1 MSNRDKHTTIRVRN
15 EVADKLRRIQKGT
28 DLTLSD
34 IINQCIEHIEG
45 TVEEDTENIYREQV
59 AYDLQYYDAD
69 SSKVAYVTFRDCQNC
84 KVGDIFNANTNITA
98 EEYSNEFAEVIFKD
112 QDSVVLRLT
121 QTVIEED
128 NEMRFNNIIHISLF

>member
-15 EVADKLRRIQKGT
+15 EVADKLRKIQQGT

-45 TVEEDTENIYREQV
+45 TVEDDTENVFREQV

-69 SSKVAYVTFRDCQNC
+69 SSKVRYVTFRDCQNC
-84 KVGDIFNANTNITA
+84 KVGDIFNANTDITA
-98 EEYSNEFAEVIFKD
+98 EEYSTESAEVIFKD

-121 QTVIEED
+121 QTVIEKD
-128 NEMRFNNIIHISLF
+128 NERRFNNIIHISLF

>member
-15 EVADKLRRIQKGT
+15 EVADKLRKIQQGT

-34 IINQCIEHIEG
+34 IINKCLEHIEG
-45 TVEEDTENIYREQV
+45 TVEDDTENVFREQV

-69 SSKVAYVTFRDCQNC
+69 SSKVAYVTFRDCAKA
-84 KVGDIFNANTNITA
+84 KVGDIFNANTDITA

-112 QDSVVLRLT
+112 ADSCILRLT
-121 QTVIEED
+121 QKVVEKD